1 MVARGGVRKGLVWS
15 GRAGVARRVEV
26 GRCSVWQGRWG
37 KARSGMVGSGM
48 VGSGSRGMLGL
59 CGVRFG
65 KAWQAWRVVEGFGSL
80 R

>member
-1 MVARGGVRKGLVWS
+1 
-15 GRAGVARRVEV
+15 
-26 GRCSVWQGRWG
+26 
-37 KARSGMVGSGM
+37 MVGSGM

-59 CGVRFG
+59 CGVRLG